1 MIMKKISFSLLM
13 VVAFFVTTFAQN
25 DAKTKTSSV
34 NTPAI
39 ISSPSDLIYLLDEKL
54 DIVVASDTT
63 ALQSRGFKMYY
74 QSIPLGDSRWFP
86 GNVSQFG
93 PKEGTGYLA
102 ANYANTSGSG
112 TIDTWLVSPK
122 LPILIGDSVSFWQ
135 RSPDGSTF
143 YDYLMIM
150 FNAAGDSVPS
160 APTWTTLVTSFQTS
174 TSGWVRSK
182 FAFTADG
189 TPNARFAIRYYV
201 PNGGPSGSASDYVGI
216 DLLQV
221 VRNSVG
227 LNEIKN
233 NATVNIFPCPANDFL
248 NVTIG
253 NISQSTIQV
262 KIFNT
267 IGTLLYN
274 RSYEVQNDIPTSID
288 LCKFEPG
295 SYMLQILINNQLVTK
310 KFTVIK

>member
-1 MIMKKISFSLLM
+1 M
-13 VVAFFVTTFAQN
+13 T
-25 DAKTKTSSV
+25 
-34 NTPAI
+34 
-39 ISSPSDLIYLLDEKL
+39 SPSDLIYLLDEKL

-74 QSIPLGDSRWFP
+74 QSVPLGVSRWFP
-86 GNVSQFG
+86 GNVTQFG
-93 PKEGTGYLA
+93 PKEGMGYLA
-102 ANYANTSGSG
+102 ANFDNVSGSG
-112 TIDTWLVSPK
+112 TIDTWLVSPQ
-122 LPILIGDSVSFWQ
+122 LPILTGDSVSFWQ

-150 FNAAGDSVPS
+150 FNASGDSLPS
-160 APTWTTLVTSFQTS
+160 ASTWTTLVPSFQTS
-174 TSGWVRSK
+174 TSGWARSR

-201 PNGGPSGSASDYVGI
+201 PNGGPSGSASDYIGL

-233 NATVNIFPCPANDFL
+233 NATLSLFPCPANNVL
-248 NVTIG
+248 NFTIG
-253 NISQSTIQV
+253 NISQSTVQV
-262 KIFNT
+262 KVFNT
-267 IGTLLYN
+267 IGNMLYDQ
-274 RSYEVQNDIPTSID
+274 SFLVQNDIPTSID
-288 LCKFEPG
+288 LSKFVAG
-295 SYMLQILINNQLVTK
+295 SYMVQIFVNNQLITK